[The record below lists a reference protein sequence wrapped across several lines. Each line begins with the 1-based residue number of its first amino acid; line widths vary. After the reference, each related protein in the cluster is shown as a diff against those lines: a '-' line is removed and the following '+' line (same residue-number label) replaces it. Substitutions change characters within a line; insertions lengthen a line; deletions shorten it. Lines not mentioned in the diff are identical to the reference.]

1 MSKIKYLTTESAVDN
16 LTKAI
21 LKAIEGAHHYI
32 KISSFLMQ
40 DYGVVDAIRKKSEEG
55 KAAVFVLSNKKNKES
70 EEYVE
75 TIKTN
80 GNNIKRGV
88 GFNNHQKFLKDLFYS
103 GIHVRLLDDLHAKFI
118 ICDGTTGILMSAN
131 IAPNSLHKNVETGVE
146 LDEKD
151 TASLEKV
158 FDVMYNHADIV
169 KFQGSQSKDVTVRI
183 NDKLCPN
190 VLENVGG
197 KLRLTVGSN
206 NNTNLS
212 LCHINTIY
220 NSIIKIIDNAKE
232 YLYISTWHFKI
243 KDETLPEFMESLKN
257 ARARNVNVFIYT
269 NTDTP
274 TPSVALSKTNLKQ
287 FHTWGCKCYGDGVN
301 HSKCVL
307 SESEGIIFTANID
320 CVSGMKSGFEVGC
333 MLTES
338 QRLSAK
344 RHIELQIEKIRKQK
358 SKPSNKTTRNN
369 NQSRINYKKIQR
381 NENR

>member
-1 MSKIKYLTTESAVDN
+1 MSSKKYLISGSAIDDLTT
-16 LTKAI
+16 AI
-21 LKAIEGAHHYI
+21 IKVIEGAQHYI

-40 DYGVVDAIRKKSEEG
+40 DYGIVDAIRKKSEDG
-55 KAAVFVLSNKKNKES
+55 KAAIFVLSNKKDKES

-75 TIKTN
+75 TIQADEKN
-80 GNNIKRGV
+80 KNHEV
-88 GFNNHQKFLKDLFYS
+88 GFDNHQKFLKKLFYS

-131 IAPNSLHKNVETGVE
+131 IAPNSLHKNVETGIE
-146 LDEKD
+146 LDDEETK
-151 TASLEKV
+151 SLEKV
-158 FDVMYNHADIV
+158 FDIMYNHADIV

-183 NDKLCPN
+183 NNKLRPN
-190 VLENVGG
+190 ILENIDGNL
-197 KLRLTVGSN
+197 KLTVGSN

-220 NSIIKIIDNAKE
+220 DSIIKIINNAKA

-243 KDETLPEFMESLKN
+243 KDDTLSEFMDALK
-257 ARARNVNVFIYT
+257 RARDRHVDVFIYS

-287 FHTWGCKCYGDGVN
+287 FYTWGCKTYGDGLN

-320 CVSGMKSGFEVGC
+320 CVNGMTSGFEVGC
-333 MLTES
+333 ILTAS
-338 QRLSAK
+338 QRLSAL
-344 RHIELQIEKIRKQK
+344 RHIKQQINKICTQNSRPTNNAAHNSKSRTNYIKPQK
-358 SKPSNKTTRNN
+358 NGR
-369 NQSRINYKKIQR
+369 R
-381 NENR
+381 

>member
-1 MSKIKYLTTESAVDN
+1 MCKHHFSKVVEFF
-16 LTKAI
+16 
-21 LKAIEGAHHYI
+21 G
-32 KISSFLMQ
+32 SF
-40 DYGVVDAIRKKSEEG
+40 VF
-55 KAAVFVLSNKKNKES
+55 FVLSNKKNKES

-80 GNNIKRGV
+80 DNNIKREV

-131 IAPNSLHKNVETGVE
+131 IAPNSLHKNVETGIE

-190 VLENVGG
+190 VLENVRG
-197 KLRLTVGSN
+197 KLKLTVGSN

-232 YLYISTWHFKI
+232 YLYISTWKGQ
-243 KDETLPEFMESLKN
+243 FM
-257 ARARNVNVFIYT
+257 
-269 NTDTP
+269 
-274 TPSVALSKTNLKQ
+274 
-287 FHTWGCKCYGDGVN
+287 
-301 HSKCVL
+301 
-307 SESEGIIFTANID
+307 
-320 CVSGMKSGFEVGC
+320 GF
-333 MLTES
+333 
-338 QRLSAK
+338 
-344 RHIELQIEKIRKQK
+344 
-358 SKPSNKTTRNN
+358 
-369 NQSRINYKKIQR
+369 SR
-381 NENR
+381 